1 MCGAVRLVGTGRP
14 KWVAWSHCQSCRRH
28 SGAPVSVF
36 AAFARAA
43 HVVTKGEI
51 TKLGSLPGVQ
61 RGFCARCGSNLTCE
75 SERLR
80 RKQIF
85 PSVPSI
91 WRHGT
96 GRGGTY
102 SRRSACLAAPGRLLK
117 SAGLVSCKDR
127 RKLTHLWS

>member
-1 MCGAVRLVGTGRP
+1 MCGAVRFVATGRR

-75 SERLR
+75 SERLPTETHFHAGAFDQATR
-80 RKQIF
+80 LRPTSHIF
-85 PSVPSI
+85 PEERLPWCTWKAPEVGGP
-91 WRHGT
+91 
-96 GRGGTY
+96 RGL
-102 SRRSACLAAPGRLLK
+102 RAP
-117 SAGLVSCKDR
+117 A
-127 RKLTHLWS
+127 

>member
-61 RGFCARCGSNLTCE
+61 RGILRQMRVELDLRKRAAETETDFPVGAFDLAARLRPRRHIFPE
-75 SERLR
+75 ERL
-80 RKQIF
+80 
-85 PSVPSI
+85 PGCTWATSEV
-91 WRHGT
+91 
-96 GRGGTY
+96 GRPRVLQGP
-102 SRRSACLAAPGRLLK
+102 A
-117 SAGLVSCKDR
+117 
-127 RKLTHLWS
+127 